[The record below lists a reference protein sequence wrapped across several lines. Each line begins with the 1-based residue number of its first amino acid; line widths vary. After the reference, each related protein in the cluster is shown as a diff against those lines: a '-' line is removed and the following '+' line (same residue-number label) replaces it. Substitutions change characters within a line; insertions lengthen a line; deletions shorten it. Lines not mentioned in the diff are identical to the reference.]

1 MALRG
6 KVVAITGAGGVLCR
20 EFARAIAHDGAK
32 VALLNRS
39 FDKVERL
46 AEELNG
52 EDCVAFPYQVDVLDK
67 NALRSVHESMLEE
80 MGPCDILINGAGG
93 NMSRANTSMEYLSS
107 DFLPGDFTFF
117 DLDVDQIDA
126 VSQLN
131 FMGTLLPTM
140 EFARD
145 MVGKTGCSI
154 LNISSMAAYHPMTKV
169 LGYAAAKA
177 AINNL
182 TEWLAIHFAHV
193 GIRVNAIAP
202 GFFATTQNHALL
214 FDDEGNYTPRSHK
227 IIAGTPMGR
236 FGSPNELLGGVR
248 YLIDAEQSA
257 FVTGIVLPIDG
268 GFLAYSDV

>member
-20 EFARAIAHDGAK
+20 EFARAIARDGAK

-46 AEELNG
+46 ADDLNSEG
-52 EDCVAFPYQVDVLDK
+52 CVTFPYQVDLLDK
-67 NALRSVHESMLEE
+67 STLRSVHEAMLEE

-93 NMSRANTSMEYLSS
+93 NMNRANTSMEYLSNDS
-107 DFLPGDFTFF
+107 LADDFSFF
-117 DLDVDQIDA
+117 DLDVDEMDA
-126 VSQLN
+126 VSKLN

-145 MVGKTGCSI
+145 MVGKEGCSI
-154 LNISSMAAYHPMTKV
+154 LNISSMAAFHPMTKV

-182 TEWLAIHFAHV
+182 TEWLAVHFAHV

-202 GFFATTQNHALL
+202 GFFATAQNHALL
-214 FDDEGNYTPRSHK
+214 FDEEGNLSSRSHK

-236 FGSPNELLGGVR
+236 FGSPKELLGGIR

-268 GFLAYSDV
+268 GFLAYSGV